1 MIERDFDI
9 FTGSRVDVSI
19 SKDVDSGKNFF
30 DNSFS
35 SPIPNLA
42 SFPSISRKNEISTLE
57 EFGSDTDAKLS
68 GIHKIEKT
76 ELVVNEVLED
86 PHQQLLIEAFHNK
99 TPLRFR
105 NFYVIST
112 DSAEQKTG
120 YFIIYDAFVTGYK
133 RVGGENAPVQLKF
146 TIEPDGDLKEGVVQE
161 GRILRL
167 GDLGLGAGVGEYVG
181 SIDNE
186 VLSGNR
192 FVTFRGSESTN
203 PFSVTAT
210 AIHCQ
215 PDENS
220 GWQMVV
226 ESTGQYPVMR
236 ARTLNG
242 GSNPWVKVYTSE
254 EKPTPAEINAI
265 AKDDEI
271 DFGEF

>member
-9 FTGSRVDVSI
+9 FTGSRVDICI

-30 DNSFS
+30 DNGFS

-68 GIHKIEKT
+68 GIHKIETT

-105 NFYVIST
+105 NFYVINT
-112 DSAEQKTG
+112 DSEEAKTG
-120 YFIIYDAFVTGYK
+120 YYIIYDAFVTGYK

-146 TIEPDGDLKEGVVQE
+146 TIEPDGDLKEGVIKE
-161 GRILRL
+161 GRILRQ
-167 GDLGLGAGVGEYVG
+167 GDFGIGAGVGEYVG

>member
-120 YFIIYDAFVTGYK
+120 YFIIYDAFVTSYK
-133 RVGGENAPVQLKF
+133 RKGGENAPVQLVF
-146 TIEPDGDLKEGVVQE
+146 AIEPDGDLKEGVVQE
-161 GRILRL
+161 GRILRQ
-167 GDLGLGAGVGEYVG
+167 GDFGVGAGVGEFVG

-203 PFSVTAT
+203 PFSVNAT
-210 AIHCQ
+210 AIHGQ

-226 ESTGQYPVMR
+226 ESTGRYPVIR
-236 ARTLNG
+236 ARTLND

-254 EKPTPAEINAI
+254 EKPTPSEINAVG
-265 AKDDEI
+265 KDEEI